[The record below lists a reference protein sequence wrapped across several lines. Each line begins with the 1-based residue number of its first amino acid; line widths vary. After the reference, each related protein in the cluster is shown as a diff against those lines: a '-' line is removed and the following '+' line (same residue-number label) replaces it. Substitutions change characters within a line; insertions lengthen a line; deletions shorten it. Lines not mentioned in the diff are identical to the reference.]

1 MSADSA
7 AEVVHELRKVGT
19 NALVTGASGF
29 IGAHLVS
36 RLLSEGSRVTVLAR
50 SPGAL
55 PAEWRG
61 HVRIIACDD
70 FTAGN
75 LRRLLDEPVETVF
88 HLAAYGVKPTHRD
101 IDEML
106 RINVEL
112 PAALV
117 RLCTE
122 WRARMV
128 MAGTFSEYR
137 SPSAQTRLLED
148 SPLEQGKLYGSSKA
162 AGGLMTSAIANSSGA
177 GFRLLRLFKVYGAGE
192 APHRLLPALVSG
204 LGKRERVAISAG
216 TQVLDFVYIDD
227 VIEAMLRADAHC
239 RDRGGIAT
247 WNVATGRAHSVREFA
262 EHVVAA
268 MNADA
273 SLLGFGTIAMRKDDE
288 PWLVG
293 SPDLLRAELGWQ
305 PSIGLDEGVRA
316 AVEALRR
323 ARSQE

>member
-1 MSADSA
+1 MSAA
-7 AEVVHELRKVGT
+7 

-29 IGAHLVS
+29 IGAYLVG
-36 RLLSEGSRVTVLAR
+36 RLLSEGSHVTVLAR
-50 SPGAL
+50 SARAL
-55 PAEWRG
+55 PAEWRDR
-61 HVRIIACDD
+61 VRVVVCDD
-70 FTAGN
+70 FSESS
-75 LRRLLDEPVETVF
+75 LRHLLDTPVEAVF
-88 HLAAYGVKPTHRD
+88 HLAAYGVRPDCRE

-117 RLCTE
+117 RLCSG

-137 SPSAQTRLLED
+137 SPSTQELLLED

-162 AGGLMTSAIANSSGA
+162 AGGLMASAIAQSFGV

-204 LGKRERVAISAG
+204 LAKRERVAISSG

-227 VIEAMLRADAHC
+227 VVEAMLRADAHC
-239 RDRGGIAT
+239 REKGGIAT
-247 WNVATGRAHSVREFA
+247 WNVATGRAQSVREFA
-262 EHVVAA
+262 ESVARA
-268 MNADA
+268 MDADV
-273 SLLGFGTIAMRKDDE
+273 SMLGFGAIAMRKDDE

-293 SPDLLRAELGWQ
+293 SPDLLRSELGWQ
-305 PSIGLDEGVRA
+305 PTIGLEDGVRA
-316 AVEALRR
+316 AVAALRR
-323 ARSQE
+323 AHSQE